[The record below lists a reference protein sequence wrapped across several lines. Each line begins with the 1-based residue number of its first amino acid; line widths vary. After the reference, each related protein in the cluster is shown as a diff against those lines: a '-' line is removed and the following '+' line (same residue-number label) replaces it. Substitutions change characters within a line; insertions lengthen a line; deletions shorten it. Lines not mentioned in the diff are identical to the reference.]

1 MWTAI
6 VKRGDRGRSNEPI
19 GPVVAQGQ
27 PAVGGAVRF
36 TLNAVVAAEELGI
49 TQANVDAARSSRNPD
64 VQRLLGV

>member
-1 MWTAI
+1 
-6 VKRGDRGRSNEPI
+6 
-19 GPVVAQGQ
+19 VAQGQ